1 MTSPAGAAMRLLL
14 VDNRDSFTHI
24 LAEQLRRCGA
34 TVTVRDH
41 QAALTRAEVETFDAA
56 VLSPGPGRPQRAA
69 DVGTCPVVLE
79 ADIPVLGVC
88 LGHQLMA
95 HTLGAR
101 VDELAPVHG
110 RTAEVTHDATGLFD
124 GLLSP
129 LRCVRYHSLAV
140 LEPVPEAL
148 EVTARAEDGTVMA
161 CDFPGRPWWGVQ
173 FHPESLD
180 AAGGLRLLGN
190 FLRLAAAWNA
200 AHRPR
205 VRTRRLPFRPD
216 PAASFEALFAA
227 SPTAVWLDDACGGP
241 SVLADA
247 SGPRARTVTADVAA
261 GTVTVDGVSRPG
273 DVFEF
278 LAAATPRGDS
288 VGECPVGP
296 GWIGYLGYEL
306 KGQCMPGG
314 SAGSAAVHR
323 APYPDAAL
331 IFADRGVVVTDDA
344 AWLFAYAADA
354 DAEDGDGNT
363 ENSHETWFDATESR
377 LCATL
382 PAAPATVEATVE
394 ATADASAET
403 TAAPAAAP
411 TTATSAATATPPRL
425 RLVERA
431 GRACYLRRIAAI
443 QRAIEQGETYEACLT
458 TALTGTGEVGLGHY
472 LALRA
477 HNPSPFG
484 SYLRFAAADLY
495 PQAST
500 TDGHP
505 APALNHNNAAL
516 QVLSTSPEVFLTV
529 GPDPTHPTDPT
540 DPTHPTR
547 RVARSKPIKGT
558 RPRGRTA
565 AEDVALRADLAAS
578 PKDRAENL
586 MIADLVRNDLAR
598 TAEPGSVRVPV
609 AFDVE
614 TYATVHQLVTTVE
627 STPRAD
633 VTAIEVLRAAFPGGS
648 MTGAPKARTLE
659 ILDRLEDSARGVYSG
674 AIGHVGVDGTARFAM
689 PIRTLVAD
697 GTDLHYGVGGA
708 VLALSDPDSEY
719 EELKAK
725 SAALAPIA
733 EVIFPQ

>member
-148 EVTARAEDGTVMA
+148 GVTARAGEGTVMA

-205 VRTRRLPFRPD
+205 VRT
-216 PAASFEALFAA
+216 
-227 SPTAVWLDDACGGP
+227 
-241 SVLADA
+241 
-247 SGPRARTVTADVAA
+247 
-261 GTVTVDGVSRPG
+261 
-273 DVFEF
+273 
-278 LAAATPRGDS
+278 
-288 VGECPVGP
+288 
-296 GWIGYLGYEL
+296 
-306 KGQCMPGG
+306 
-314 SAGSAAVHR
+314 
-323 APYPDAAL
+323 
-331 IFADRGVVVTDDA
+331 
-344 AWLFAYAADA
+344 
-354 DAEDGDGNT
+354 
-363 ENSHETWFDATESR
+363 
-377 LCATL
+377 
-382 PAAPATVEATVE
+382 
-394 ATADASAET
+394 
-403 TAAPAAAP
+403 
-411 TTATSAATATPPRL
+411 
-425 RLVERA
+425 
-431 GRACYLRRIAAI
+431 
-443 QRAIEQGETYEACLT
+443 
-458 TALTGTGEVGLGHY
+458 
-472 LALRA
+472 
-477 HNPSPFG
+477 
-484 SYLRFAAADLY
+484 
-495 PQAST
+495 
-500 TDGHP
+500 
-505 APALNHNNAAL
+505 
-516 QVLSTSPEVFLTV
+516 
-529 GPDPTHPTDPT
+529 
-540 DPTHPTR
+540 
-547 RVARSKPIKGT
+547 
-558 RPRGRTA
+558 A
-565 AEDVALRADLAAS
+565 AEDAALRADLAAS

-614 TYATVHQLVTTVE
+614 TYATVHQLVTAVE

-674 AIGHVGVDGTARFAM
+674 AVGHIGVDGTARFAM
-689 PIRTLVAD
+689 PIRTLVAH

-708 VLALSDPDSEY
+708 VLALSDPDAEY

>member
-69 DVGTCPVVLE
+69 DVGTCPTVLA

-110 RTAEVTHDATGLFD
+110 RTAEVTHGATGLFT
-124 GLLSP
+124 GLPSP

-140 LEPVPEAL
+140 LEPVPDSL
-148 EVTARAEDGTVMA
+148 VVTARAEDGTAMA

-216 PAASFEALFAA
+216 PAAAFEALFAA

-261 GTVTVDGVSRPG
+261 GTVTVDGVSWPG

-278 LAAATPRGDS
+278 LAAATPRGQS
-288 VGECPVGP
+288 AGECPVGP

-314 SAGSAAVHR
+314 DAGAAVHR

-331 IFADRGVVVTDDA
+331 IFADRGVVVTDEA

-354 DAEDGDGNT
+354 GDGDAG
-363 ENSHETWFDATESR
+363 SGHETWFDETEAR
-377 LCATL
+377 LRATL
-382 PAAPATVEATVE
+382 TAEPAA
-394 ATADASAET
+394 AS
-403 TAAPAAAP
+403 AAAP
-411 TTATSAATATPPRL
+411 TAATPAAPPRL
-425 RLVERA
+425 RLVESA
-431 GRACYLRRIAAI
+431 GRGEYLRRIATI

-458 TALTGTGEVGLGHY
+458 TALTGTGEVGLDHY

-484 SYLRFAAADLY
+484 SYLRFAAADLH
-495 PQAST
+495 PQAA
-500 TDGHP
+500 DGHP
-505 APALNHNNAAL
+505 APAPNHRNAAL

-529 GPDPTHPTDPT
+529 DPDPTHRT

-547 RVARSKPIKGT
+547 RVTRSKPIKGT

-565 AEDVALRADLAAS
+565 AEDAALRADLAES

-633 VTAIEVLRAAFPGGS
+633 VTAIDVLRAAFPGGS

-674 AIGHVGVDGTARFAM
+674 AVGHIGVDGTARFAM
-689 PIRTLVAD
+689 PIRTLVAH

-708 VLALSDPDSEY
+708 VLALSDPDAEY